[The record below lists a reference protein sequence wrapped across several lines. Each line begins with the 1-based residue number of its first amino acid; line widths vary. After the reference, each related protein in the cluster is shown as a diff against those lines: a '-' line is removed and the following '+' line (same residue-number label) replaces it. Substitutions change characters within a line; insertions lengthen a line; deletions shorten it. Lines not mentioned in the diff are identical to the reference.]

1 MWSTIPSMW
10 RFQTSRRCSFFIVH
24 VHAYGYLVRIDNWC
38 MCIRVWFDPSVAL
51 GAPVARPFLGDAM
64 ERGQV
69 SCLLIVRWRIRAIST
84 NRKAKCWEEHFKK
97 HPDGWSIKTVRDTC
111 FV

>member
-1 MWSTIPSMW
+1 
-10 RFQTSRRCSFFIVH
+10 
-24 VHAYGYLVRIDNWC
+24 

-51 GAPVARPFLGDAM
+51 GASAARPVLGNAM

-84 NRKAKCWEEHFKK
+84 NRKAKCWEDHFKK